1 MKQEEIIEELH
12 NVARQLGVNIRYERG
27 DFEGGYCILKEQKI
41 LLVNRILMP
50 VRKAS
55 VLAIAL
61 QEIGLET
68 VFLKPALRVYIED
81 EVAKVR
87 RGNRQA

>member
-41 LLVNRILMP
+41 LLVNRRLMP